1 MDSRVFTS
9 LCGSAIPTTSTDA
22 SMYPVRV
29 LFMVT
34 EAFSRFA
41 KPVTVTVPS
50 TLLTRAAEVA
60 VKVS

>member
-1 MDSRVFTS
+1 
-9 LCGSAIPTTSTDA
+9 
-22 SMYPVRV
+22 MYPVRV
-29 LFMVT
+29 LFIVT